1 MREMCGQMSRSF
13 YSTRHGSHLS
23 RHNSP
28 RLQLADQPAHRRRHC
43 FEGLTKMK
51 RKSLQGSLCPVARAL
66 DVIGDWWSLLII
78 YETIAG
84 PKRFG
89 ELQRNLGVAKNI
101 LATRLKVLSAE
112 GIVEAAPASDRSVY
126 QEYTITTK
134 GRALLPTLVALAQW
148 SSEYLFERR
157 EVRSVPIDA
166 KRRRPLKK
174 LVLQSDDGQL
184 LDAGEILMSVS
195 GLAI

>member
-1 MREMCGQMSRSF
+1 
-13 YSTRHGSHLS
+13 
-23 RHNSP
+23 
-28 RLQLADQPAHRRRHC
+28 
-43 FEGLTKMK
+43 MK
-51 RKSLQGSLCPVARAL
+51 RKSLQGSLGPVARAL

-78 YETIAG
+78 YEVIAG
-84 PKRFG
+84 AKRFG

-112 GIVEAAPASDRSVY
+112 GIVEAVPASNESVY
-126 QEYTITTK
+126 PEYVITIK

-157 EVRSVPIDA
+157 EARSVPIDA

-174 LVLQSDDGQL
+174 LVPHSEDGQL
-184 LDAGEILMSVS
+184 LDAGEILIRASGVS
-195 GLAI
+195 L